1 MASLGQVEGIA
12 LAENLVI
19 PVLWANSEKIPY
31 AVHEVAVRDDD
42 DNNLANETPHMAEI
56 RAAAERHGLEWAL
69 QDDATPPTVQ
79 IVSPLPGALLAGVA
93 SLLVR
98 AQDNVHVESVA
109 VLIAGQ
115 VRGFGN
121 PSSNQDPIEFNTCPI
136 PGGPYTLKAVVYD
149 WKDLAGSHEISVRIA
164 NGSNPPISDLSAMA
178 PSPGSVELNWTSP
191 ATAANPMAYDVR
203 YAPFPLTDANWDT
216 DGVTPVLTGVPLPKS
231 NTRQT
236 MIVNAQIHESRNY
249 FFAIKIINPC
259 GIASSLS
266 NVASINTPTLRT
278 GLFVIASIPPP
289 QAYWQVLYRYQIQT
303 NLSGQR
309 LVYGLPQAPSNM
321 RVNSAGQVE
330 WIPDLDQEGSHP
342 IRILVTN
349 LDTGQTAQQ
358 DFSIAV
364 SQGLSIPAHPRF
376 KKMAQ
381 IPIDG
386 DVHAAWVYG
395 DFVYVTN
402 ATKRLLEIF
411 NISDPR
417 APIHAATV
425 RIGSP
430 EDGLWVY
437 RNRVYVPQSSITGQS
452 LLIIHVEDP
461 RNPRVESFV
470 KGEVMAAVHTVNL
483 NNGFAYLSHPSSG
496 LSIVDVRS
504 PSAPAFVHQV
514 LASLV
519 HETTAFGNRA
529 YTANALLGTFSI
541 YDVTNPRNPALL
553 GELPTSNGFAHDAW
567 PSRDGK
573 ILLTTNETAIPRA
586 PQLSVW
592 DISNPA
598 VPSHLSDIR
607 GADFGI
613 NAMHPRVH
621 LRDSHAFVSYYT
633 AGAVLWDAAD
643 FRDLKL
649 LDRYDTNTI
658 TGLGYNG
665 AISICPY
672 GKVIAVGDVQ
682 TGLWLFE
689 LVGPDTTPPTVSIGS
704 PCEGDFVRR
713 AVPIVATASDESG
726 IAWVRFRVD
735 GGQLGGEITSAP
747 YMLDWNTTASSFF
760 EGAHTLT
767 AVARDNAGNE
777 AVSAPIRVIVDNTP
791 PTVPTGFN
799 GRAVSSS
806 EVILT

>member
-289 QAYWQVLYRYQIQT
+289 TGLLAGSLSLPDT
-303 NLSGQR
+303 NQSVRAASR
-309 LVYGLPQAPSNM
+309 LWPPTGSLEY
-321 RVNSAGQVE
+321 AGQFRRAGRM
-330 WIPDLDQEGSHP
+330 DSRFRSRRFTSHS
-342 IRILVTN
+342 N
-349 LDTGQTAQQ
+349 LGYQP
-358 DFSIAV
+358 
-364 SQGLSIPAHPRF
+364 G
-376 KKMAQ
+376 
-381 IPIDG
+381 
-386 DVHAAWVYG
+386 Y
-395 DFVYVTN
+395 
-402 ATKRLLEIF
+402 
-411 NISDPR
+411 R
-417 APIHAATV
+417 A
-425 RIGSP
+425 
-430 EDGLWVY
+430 
-437 RNRVYVPQSSITGQS
+437 NRS
-452 LLIIHVEDP
+452 
-461 RNPRVESFV
+461 
-470 KGEVMAAVHTVNL
+470 
-483 NNGFAYLSHPSSG
+483 
-496 LSIVDVRS
+496 
-504 PSAPAFVHQV
+504 
-514 LASLV
+514 
-519 HETTAFGNRA
+519 
-529 YTANALLGTFSI
+529 
-541 YDVTNPRNPALL
+541 
-553 GELPTSNGFAHDAW
+553 
-567 PSRDGK
+567 
-573 ILLTTNETAIPRA
+573 
-586 PQLSVW
+586 
-592 DISNPA
+592 
-598 VPSHLSDIR
+598 
-607 GADFGI
+607 
-613 NAMHPRVH
+613 
-621 LRDSHAFVSYYT
+621 
-633 AGAVLWDAAD
+633 
-643 FRDLKL
+643 
-649 LDRYDTNTI
+649 
-658 TGLGYNG
+658 TGLLHRSFSRPLY
-665 AISICPY
+665 
-672 GKVIAVGDVQ
+672 
-682 TGLWLFE
+682 
-689 LVGPDTTPPTVSIGS
+689 
-704 PCEGDFVRR
+704 PC
-713 AVPIVATASDESG
+713 
-726 IAWVRFRVD
+726 
-735 GGQLGGEITSAP
+735 
-747 YMLDWNTTASSFF
+747 SS
-760 EGAHTLT
+760 
-767 AVARDNAGNE
+767 
-777 AVSAPIRVIVDNTP
+777 
-791 PTVPTGFN
+791 
-799 GRAVSSS
+799 
-806 EVILT
+806 